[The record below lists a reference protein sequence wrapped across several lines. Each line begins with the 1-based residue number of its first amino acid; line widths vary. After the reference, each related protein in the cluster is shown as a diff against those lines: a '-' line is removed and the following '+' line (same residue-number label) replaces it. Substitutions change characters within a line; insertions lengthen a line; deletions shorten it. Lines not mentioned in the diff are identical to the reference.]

1 MWDVVEN
8 CGGCYPVFRG
18 INAINIDAKGR
29 LAVPARYRA
38 SLSERA
44 HGQLIVTIDTD
55 EHCLLLYP
63 LPFWEEIEQKVQ
75 ALPALNPAVR
85 RIQRLLIGHATEVEL
100 DANGRILLPVL
111 LREYAQLEKEVMLV
125 GQGNKFEI
133 WSKSVWTTSCEGWL
147 DSDGGNELPPELM
160 TISL

>member
-1 MWDVVEN
+1 MWDVVEI
-8 CGGCYPVFRG
+8 CGRCYSVFRG
-18 INAINIDAKGR
+18 INAINIDVKGR
-29 LAVPARYRA
+29 LAIPARYRA
-38 SLSERA
+38 ALSERA
-44 HGQLIVTIDTD
+44 QGELIVTIDTD

-100 DANGRILLPVL
+100 DASGRILLPGL
-111 LREYAQLEKEVMLV
+111 LREYAQLEKEAMLV

-133 WSKSVWTTSCEGWL
+133 WSKTSWQTSCQSWL
-147 DSDGGNELPPELM
+147 EPGETNDLPPELM